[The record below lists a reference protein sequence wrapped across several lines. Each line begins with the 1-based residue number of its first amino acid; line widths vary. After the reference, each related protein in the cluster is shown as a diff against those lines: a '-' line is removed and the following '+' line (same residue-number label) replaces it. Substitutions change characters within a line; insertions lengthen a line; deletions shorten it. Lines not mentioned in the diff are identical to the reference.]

1 MAGSPSTPP
10 PLYSV
15 VFNSGIK
22 ERCEFLKNLAVAGIK
37 IRLIELKSCEFRGKL
52 TVAGIKVS
60 GSKENAQFSSRNLH
74 KLGPRAAKKLTVAG
88 IKIRLIELESCELL
102 QKLTVAGI
110 KIRLIELKSCEL
122 LQKLALP
129 ELKSAELKTTL

>member
-1 MAGSPSTPP
+1 MWPQTSGRT
-10 PLYSV
+10 YSAV
-15 VFNSGIK
+15 LNSGTK

-37 IRLIELKSCEFRGKL
+37 IELIELKSCEFRGKL

-60 GSKENAQFSSRNLH
+60 GSKENTQFSSRNLH

-88 IKIRLIELESCELL
+88 IRTTLIELE
-102 QKLTVAGI
+102 
-110 KIRLIELKSCEL
+110 SCEL

-129 ELKSAELKTTL
+129 ELKSAELTKAL

>member
-1 MAGSPSTPP
+1 MART
-10 PLYSV
+10 YSV

-37 IRLIELKSCEFRGKL
+37 IKLIELKSCEFRGKL

-60 GSKENAQFSSRNLH
+60 GSKENAQFSFRNLH

-102 QKLTVAGI
+102 QKL
-110 KIRLIELKSCEL
+110 
-122 LQKLALP
+122 ALP
-129 ELKSAELKTTL
+129 ELKSAELKTAL

>member
-1 MAGSPSTPP
+1 M
-10 PLYSV
+10 YSGP
-15 VFNSGIK
+15 FNSGIL

-60 GSKENAQFSSRNLH
+60 GSKENAQFSLRNLH
-74 KLGPRAAKKLTVAG
+74 KLGPRVAKKLTVAG

-102 QKLTVAGI
+102 QKL
-110 KIRLIELKSCEL
+110 
-122 LQKLALP
+122 ALP
-129 ELKSAELKTTL
+129 ELKSAELKTPL